1 MSLAN
6 LYSRRAEGLAL
17 MLSEALEEIRGFFY
31 LLEVFRRGARVVV
44 EQVGHIAVEAG
55 DPAEPLAQVHRIRWL
70 LLGRGLEVRDLRI
83 PGRPLGLDNGDLLV
97 LRPLGP
103 LDLVAQVAEFLAGQS
118 RLLGELGDL
127 EERLVGEL
135 LAALAEHGLVGLG
148 DGAVEVHAKPLGAL
162 LGPELGEHGLDY
174 RGGEAERRGHGQT
187 GT

>member
-70 LLGRGLEVRDLRI
+70 LLGRGLEVRNLRI
-83 PGRPLGLDNGDLLV
+83 PGLALGPDDGDLLAFRPGV
-97 LRPLGP
+97 LAP
-103 LDLVAQVAEFLAGQS
+103 VAQVAEFFAGKPGF
-118 RLLGELGDL
+118 LGELRDL
-127 EERLVGEL
+127 GERRVGQL
-135 LAALAEHGLVGLG
+135 LAPLTEHGLVGLG
-148 DGAVEVHAKPLGAL
+148 D
-162 LGPELGEHGLDY
+162 
-174 RGGEAERRGHGQT
+174 
-187 GT
+187 